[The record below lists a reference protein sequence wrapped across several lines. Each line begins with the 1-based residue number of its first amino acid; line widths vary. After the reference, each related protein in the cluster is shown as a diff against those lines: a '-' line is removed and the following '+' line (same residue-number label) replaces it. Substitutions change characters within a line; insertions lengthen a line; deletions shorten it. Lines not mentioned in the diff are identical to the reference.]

1 MGDVWCCRVRKFSVL
16 NGENK
21 RPAGSARVVDPG
33 SVTGM
38 KGGEEVGE
46 GGEFLEGNVGSFYS
60 FSGFFFRV
68 AGGFIGCGCSDRCIS
83 IWFDTRVFSAGAN
96 MFLDQTINN
105 SGERMFFWSRWF
117 FFFFGILVVG
127 KWCFDFLPLDWS
139 C

>member
-46 GGEFLEGNVGSFYS
+46 GGNFWREMWVPFIVFRVSFFVSQGGSLGVGVVIDVLVYNLTQGSFLQEQ
-60 FSGFFFRV
+60 
-68 AGGFIGCGCSDRCIS
+68 I
-83 IWFDTRVFSAGAN
+83 
-96 MFLDQTINN
+96 
-105 SGERMFFWSRWF
+105 
-117 FFFFGILVVG
+117 
-127 KWCFDFLPLDWS
+127 CF
-139 C
+139 